1 MIIPPVIIGLDPITQ
16 KFSGRPDIGV
26 SEVWIPACA
35 GMTQADWI
43 PACAGMTQADW
54 IPACAGMTQ
63 ADWIPACAGMTQAD
77 WIPACA
83 GMTYSTLVLYLY
95 GAQAQLPYNFR
106 EF

>member
-63 ADWIPACAGMTQAD
+63 ADWIPACAGMT
-77 WIPACA
+77 
-83 GMTYSTLVLYLY
+83 YSTLVLYLY

>member
-54 IPACAGMTQ
+54 IPACAGMT
-63 ADWIPACAGMTQAD
+63 
-77 WIPACA
+77 
-83 GMTYSTLVLYLY
+83 YSTLVLYLY